1 MYKGLII
8 IVNRPPIS
16 FKRRPS
22 ADRAIHYVYCIS
34 FKNALD
40 IRRKGVNG
48 SMAIGGRLR
57 GTEKEESESWVAGYG
72 GVTQLCQ
79 TRY

>member
-8 IVNRPPIS
+8 IVNRAPIS

-22 ADRAIHYVYCIS
+22 PDRAIHYVYYIS
-34 FKNALD
+34 FKNARYKTKESKRID
-40 IRRKGVNG
+40 GHWW
-48 SMAIGGRLR
+48 S
-57 GTEKEESESWVAGYG
+57 TERNRKEESESWVAGYR